1 MQISRNY
8 RLATCGGTFAFSL
21 FLDSSLKNADMA
33 HHPYAFT
40 STNFANFFY
49 DYVREIDG
57 D

>member
-1 MQISRNY
+1 M
-8 RLATCGGTFAFSL
+8 LGTVAFSL

-40 STNFANFFY
+40 STNFTNFFF